1 MKRNT
6 IQIGKSARNDLKDD
20 IAKDL
25 GVRRSREDPM
35 QDQVPVS
42 KLYIEECESDS
53 YDCSSDSDDCDD
65 YHDSSIDFDS
75 SNVSS
80 FVYTI
85 VHNVLDVNENVNDYE
100 IDRYYF
106 HYHYDHRHLMM
117 EHDHHN
123 HP

>member
-6 IQIGKSARNDLKDD
+6 IQIGKSAKNDLKDD

-35 QDQVPVS
+35 QDQVPMS

-65 YHDSSIDFDS
+65 YHDSSEEEDHIEVQKRNGRILKQIDTQLLLNKKKSAKKHWTACFGDRI
-75 SNVSS
+75 
-80 FVYTI
+80 YTK
-85 VHNVLDVNENVNDYE
+85 L
-100 IDRYYF
+100 
-106 HYHYDHRHLMM
+106 
-117 EHDHHN
+117 
-123 HP
+123 